1 MVLLRN
7 IALVALTLG
16 SGVAASNAAYFK
28 RAPEDMSTTSVAKT
42 TTGTETTKSTAT
54 SGTESSMTS
63 GSATSTK
70 VPAPPTPTPTPTDD
84 TDTGGSGSEEDP
96 EHSGDPPKE
105 AQACSSEKDLSVKP
119 FCSPHDQQEVY
130 VDDTYYVTWLTS
142 LISSDIK
149 VKIGLDYVNVT
160 ANEGLNAWISHDVP
174 NRYSYVTVQMRPEWL
189 KGEKRNNLT
198 LFMDELPAGKDKI
211 RHTGPT
217 ISLINRPPVHHPP
230 PPPTPAPKPL
240 GLLIGLP
247 LGLGAVFLILLGLC
261 IGMKNQR
268 RIGLSNIM
276 GRRNKGYG
284 GRNARA
290 MRSGRGAGGSIRL
303 DDMEDNGQQ
312 YSDTPER
319 LPSRQQIVSDTDT
332 FNEVQR
338 REGNAFRQELAR
350 LKNWK

>member
-16 SGVAASNAAYFK
+16 SGVTASNAAYFK
-28 RAPEDMSTTSVAKT
+28 RDPEDTSTSAVAK
-42 TTGTETTKSTAT
+42 TTGTETTSPTAT
-54 SGTESSMTS
+54 SGVESSMTS
-63 GSATSTK
+63 SSSTSTK
-70 VPAPPTPTPTPTDD
+70 ATAPTPTPTPSDD
-84 TDTGGSGSEEDP
+84 TDTGGSGSQEDP
-96 EHSGDPPKE
+96 ELTGDKPKE

-142 LISSDIK
+142 TLDSDS
-149 VKIGLDYVNVT
+149 VVRVGLDYVNVSM
-160 ANEGLNAWISHDVP
+160 NEGLNAWLSRETP
-174 NRYSYVTVQMRPEWL
+174 NNHSYVAIQMKPEWL

-198 LFMDELPAGKDKI
+198 FFLDEFPKGKGKV
-211 RHTGPT
+211 HHNGPT

-247 LGLGAVFLILLGLC
+247 LGIGAVFLILLGLC
-261 IGMKNQR
+261 FGMKHQR

-284 GRNARA
+284 GRRARA
-290 MRSGRGAGGSIRL
+290 MRSGRGGGGSIRL
-303 DDMEDNGQQ
+303 DDMEDSGQQ

-319 LPSRQQIVSDTDT
+319 LPSRQHIVSDTET